1 MYHKM
6 LKGIET
12 MINVQRMIKD
22 MNKLVGE
29 ANIVVIE
36 MEEAILWVSINN

>member
-1 MYHKM
+1 M

-12 MINVQRMIKD
+12 MIDVQRMIKD
-22 MNKLVGE
+22 MKKLARE

-36 MEEAILWVSINN
+36 IKEAIL

>member
-1 MYHKM
+1 M